1 MFLRIARDIAKP
13 QSFAILDLL
22 KRSTGL
28 PVKDLAKAL
37 KMSYMGVKQHCIDLE
52 KKGLL
57 DTWRRPGDVGRPE
70 KLYRLTAKAAAFYP
84 EAGNEMTLEILQS
97 IQQIYGP
104 SAPDKL
110 LYNHFTKKTEAYLK
124 KVKGRAVSER
134 AASFAKLRNLEGYCA
149 EVEYD
154 PQSGFRIVEF
164 HHPMKEIATA
174 FPNIRQMETQ
184 MIQKI
189 LMTEVQRVEERASG
203 LMKVAWVIPTL
214 GHALAS

>member
-1 MFLRIARDIAKP
+1 MFLRIVRDISKP
-13 QSFAILDLL
+13 QLFAILDLL

-28 PVKDLAKAL
+28 PVKELAKAL
-37 KMSYMGVKQHCIDLE
+37 KMSYMGVKQHCLDLE

-57 DTWRRPGDVGRPE
+57 DTWRRPGEVGRPE

-110 LYNHFTKKTEAYLK
+110 LFNHFARKAEVYLK
-124 KVKGRAVSER
+124 KVKGNSIPER

-154 PQSGFRIVEF
+154 AQAGYRIVEY

-174 FPNIRQMETQ
+174 FPNIRNMETQ